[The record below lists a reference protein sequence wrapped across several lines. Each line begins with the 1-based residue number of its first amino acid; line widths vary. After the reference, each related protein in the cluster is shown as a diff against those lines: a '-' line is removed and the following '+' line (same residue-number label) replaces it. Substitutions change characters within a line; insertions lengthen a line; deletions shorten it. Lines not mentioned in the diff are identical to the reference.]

1 MTRNDMR
8 RLDAT
13 DDPRPMSVSEDEKK
27 GGQPGGEKVVQ
38 RDEHE
43 VFFFLQKLQQGT

>member
-13 DDPRPMSVSEDEKK
+13 DDPRPMSVSLRPLNT
-27 GGQPGGEKVVQ
+27 QLF
-38 RDEHE
+38 HE
-43 VFFFLQKLQQGT
+43 RSQKIGKTG